1 MTALTGRA
9 AATERHSQWQQSAGF
24 QIFAQAGP
32 DASALGLGS
41 GNAFSIAF

>member
-1 MTALTGRA
+1 MTGRNA
-9 AATERHSQWQQSAGF
+9 ASCGGRGRQLRAGF